1 MLATMTDLRPR
12 ILGFTPALEAPV
24 HVLGLQGAS
33 VVIVDDQETARVLLD
48 GMIRGIDP
56 GIETSLFAGGMEA
69 LVWLEQREPDL
80 VITDHRMPGMTG
92 VQLTSELRRRKH
104 LRHTPVMVITAA
116 DDREVRYEALEAGAV
131 DFLAKPIDP
140 LEVRTRCRNLLLLA
154 HQYRSVKNYS
164 LLQERKLDHLQRLLR
179 SLEGDHAQGLPQ
191 RREHDE
197 SVTIPYDKLFA
208 ITSTVTG
215 VQELVVAA
223 QRYITDLEAQL
234 TRPLRG
240 TKD

>member
-1 MLATMTDLRPR
+1 MIELRPR

-33 VVIVDDQETARVLLD
+33 VVIVDDQETARVLLEE
-48 GMIRGIDP
+48 MIRGIDP
-56 GIETSLFAGGMEA
+56 GIETSLFASGIEA
-69 LVWLEQREPDL
+69 LAWLEQRE
-80 VITDHRMPGMTG
+80 
-92 VQLTSELRRRKH
+92 
-104 LRHTPVMVITAA
+104 PVMVITAA
-116 DDREVRYEALEAGAV
+116 DDRTVRYEALEAGAV

-164 LLQERKLDHLQRLLR
+164 LLQKRKLDHLQELLR
-179 SLEGDHAQGLPQ
+179 SLAGDQTRDCAQ
-191 RREHDE
+191 RMEHGE
-197 SVTIPYDKLFA
+197 LVTVPYDKLFA
-208 ITSTVTG
+208 ITGCVAG

-234 TRPLRG
+234 TRPLRR
-240 TKD
+240 TED

>member
-1 MLATMTDLRPR
+1 MIELRPR

-33 VVIVDDQETARVLLD
+33 VVIVEDQETARFLLD
-48 GMIRGIDP
+48 EMIRGIDP
-56 GIETSLFAGGMEA
+56 GIETSLFASGIEA
-69 LVWLEQREPDL
+69 LAWLEQREPDL

-92 VQLTSELRRRKH
+92 VQLTSGLRQRRH
-104 LRHTPVMVITAA
+104 LRHTPVMVITAS
-116 DDREVRYEALEAGAV
+116 DDRAVRYEALEAGAV
-131 DFLAKPIDP
+131 DFLSKPIDP

-164 LLQERKLDHLQRLLR
+164 LLQERKLAQLQELLR
-179 SLEGDHAQGLPQ
+179 SLVGDQAQNVAQ
-191 RREHDE
+191 RMERGEL
-197 SVTIPYDKLFA
+197 VTVAYDKLFA
-208 ITSTVTG
+208 ITSCVAG

-234 TRPLRG
+234 TRPLRS
-240 TKD
+240 TED